1 MDLKKL
7 ETLYYTGEVYPPKDQ
22 LYRAIEL
29 CPIEKTKV
37 VILGQDPY
45 HGPGQANGLAFS
57 VNKDIPIPPSLDN
70 IFFELCCD
78 LDLMRPSCGDLTPW
92 AEQGVLLLNTVLT
105 VERGKPMSHAHLG
118 WETHTEA
125 ILKRLNEGDTPLV
138 FILWG
143 KKAQEKKRLID
154 NPMHLVI
161 ESVHPSPLSARK
173 GFFGSKPFSKCNKF
187 LELRGMTPINWRL
200 E

>member
-1 MDLKKL
+1 MDPEKL

-22 LYRAIEL
+22 LYRAVEL
-29 CPIEKTKV
+29 SPPQKTRV

-57 VNKDIPIPPSLDN
+57 VNKGAAIPPSLSN

-78 LDLMRPSCGDLTPW
+78 LDLPEPQHGDLTCW

-105 VERGKPMSHAHLG
+105 VEKGKPMSHANKG
-118 WETHTEA
+118 WETHTEK
-125 ILKRLNEGDTPLV
+125 ILKNVNENEHPVV
-138 FILWG
+138 FMLWG
-143 KKAQEKKRLID
+143 KRAKEKRYLID
-154 NPMHLVI
+154 NPLHLVL
-161 ESVHPSPLSARK
+161 ESVHPSPLSANK
-173 GFFGSKPFSKCNKF
+173 GFFGCEHFSKCNKF
-187 LELRGMTPINWRL
+187 LELRGLKPINWRV